1 MEIITYLWLHPG
13 LGKIP
18 PFKSAFGFNN
28 GFADHKPILLVM
40 VVFIGCQPTTLCPH
54 ESNSLVMSTQ
64 DLISMQ

>member
-1 MEIITYLWLHPG
+1 MEIITYLWLHLG
-13 LGKIP
+13 LGKI
-18 PFKSAFGFNN
+18 KSAFGFNT